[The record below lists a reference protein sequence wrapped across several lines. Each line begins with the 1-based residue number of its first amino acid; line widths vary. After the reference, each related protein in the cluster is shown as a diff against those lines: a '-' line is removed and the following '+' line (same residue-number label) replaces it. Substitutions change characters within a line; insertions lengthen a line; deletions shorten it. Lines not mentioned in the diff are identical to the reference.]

1 MEIFIDEL
9 LLGTTILLVFFK
21 PFCSGVCTSECYLVV
36 WDWMPWYLYASG
48 SNSST
53 PSSSLCRNTP
63 EYSGYNS
70 SIWDNELYSSSM
82 LALYRA
88 RPCSTVVLTPA
99 NSTRHRPPNTYSISD
114 CIHSLDLQRIGV
126 LQCSSVPVSP
136 VRLRESQMVYFDV
149 TFLIFVMSP
158 MKRLQ

>member
-1 MEIFIDEL
+1 
-9 LLGTTILLVFFK
+9 
-21 PFCSGVCTSECYLVV
+21 
-36 WDWMPWYLYASG
+36 
-48 SNSST
+48 
-53 PSSSLCRNTP
+53 
-63 EYSGYNS
+63 
-70 SIWDNELYSSSM
+70 M

-114 CIHSLDLQRIGV
+114 CIHSLELQRIGV

-158 MKRLQ
+158 MKRLQQTAFMRTDCLS

>member
-1 MEIFIDEL
+1 MNYYFVL
-9 LLGTTILLVFFK
+9 PFCWYSLRHFFLAFVLLVNVIWLFETGCLNTFMPQATIPLLHHL
-21 PFCSGVCTSECYLVV
+21 PFS
-36 WDWMPWYLYASG
+36 
-48 SNSST
+48 
-53 PSSSLCRNTP
+53 RNTP
-63 EYSGYNS
+63 YTLDSTNS
-70 SIWDNELYSSSM
+70 TWDTELYSSSM

-88 RPCSTVVLTPA
+88 RPCTTVVLTPA

-114 CIHSLDLQRIGV
+114 CIHSLELQRIGV